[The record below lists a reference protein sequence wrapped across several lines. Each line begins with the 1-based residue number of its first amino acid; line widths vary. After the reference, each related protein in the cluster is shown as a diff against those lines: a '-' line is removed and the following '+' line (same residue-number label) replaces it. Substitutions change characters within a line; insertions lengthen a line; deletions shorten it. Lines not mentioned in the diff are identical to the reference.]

1 MVNDEDGENAEKTG
15 MQLWYLFHF
24 VQKYA
29 YGVVVGG
36 GVVTG
41 LRLSPKKCQF
51 FALFPKVSSY
61 SLIFA
66 DRHVAPLK
74 VGCWQWGANLHS
86 CIFTH
91 FPFPINP
98 LVSLQKWQ
106 CAGNFY
112 HYNLNMAEDESICE
126 GVSFPSTFS
135 LCQPCFSWSKTYPLY
150 HGETGKN
157 VQALIQ
163 SLKLLGLFGHFLA
176 YIVKSY
182 H

>member
-1 MVNDEDGENAEKTG
+1 M
-15 MQLWYLFHF
+15 
-24 VQKYA
+24 
-29 YGVVVGG
+29 
-36 GVVTG
+36 
-41 LRLSPKKCQF
+41 
-51 FALFPKVSSY
+51 
-61 SLIFA
+61 
-66 DRHVAPLK
+66 APLK

-126 GVSFPSTFS
+126 GLSFPSTFS

-163 SLKLLGLFGHFLA
+163 SLKLLAFLVTFWPTLSRVITNWRYCWA
-176 YIVKSY
+176 FPMFVNQVLSLAEASSLHVALKMFTSVKTAECSQMLCRFQEMRRK
-182 H
+182 

>member
-1 MVNDEDGENAEKTG
+1 MVLKRFSGYIQFQDLRRG
-15 MQLWYLFHF
+15 
-24 VQKYA
+24 VQSPKPKSDIWCPKCA
-29 YGVVVGG
+29 YGG
-36 GVVTG
+36 VTG
-41 LRLSPKKCQF
+41 LGLSPKKYQF
-51 FALFPKVSSY
+51 VCPLPKVSSY

-98 LVSLQKWQ
+98 LVLLQKWQ

-126 GVSFPSTFS
+126 GLSFPSTFS
-135 LCQPCFSWSKTYPLY
+135 LCQPCFSWSQTRPLY

-157 VQALIQ
+157 IQALIQ
-163 SLKLLGLFGHFLA
+163 TLKL
-176 YIVKSY
+176 
-182 H
+182 